1 MCFAFGAKWGAGP
14 LTGCEFLFGGFA
26 ERIRLPRVVTEDW
39 CFGLGVVMEQT
50 AKDPAVRYQRAER
63 RQIEWRPLSLDQLLP
78 EDHTARLIWAYVE
91 ALDLKELYKKIQ
103 AHEHGPGRNPIDPK
117 ILLALWLLAT
127 IDGFSSARRLD
138 KLCKE
143 HLGYLWLC
151 GGVTV
156 NYHTLA
162 DFRVEHVEVL
172 DGLLT
177 QSVATLLHQGLVELT
192 RVAQDGMRV
201 RASAGSA
208 SFRRHATLQECLK
221 EAQEHLEELQREAES
236 GSEDRRVRAA
246 RERAARDRKERIEAA
261 LAERESL
268 VPKMERRKKGSGENA
283 RASMTDAQARKMK
296 MGDGGFRPAYNV
308 QFATATDSLVIVGV
322 DVVNAG
328 TDGGQMKPMADQ
340 IQKRYGKRP
349 DEYLADGGFVNLE
362 DITVLERA
370 GMTTYLPIME
380 QEQKRA
386 KGIDPFAPIKG
397 DSEEVKNWRSRMG
410 TEVAQTIYKQR
421 TATAEFPNAG
431 CRNRGLNQFRVRGL
445 FKAKAVSLL
454 HALAHNFQ
462 RMLALSSPA

>member
-1 MCFAFGAKWGAGP
+1 M
-14 LTGCEFLFGGFA
+14 
-26 ERIRLPRVVTEDW
+26 
-39 CFGLGVVMEQT
+39 
-50 AKDPAVRYQRAER
+50 
-63 RQIEWRPLSLDQLLP
+63 
-78 EDHTARLIWAYVE
+78 
-91 ALDLKELYKKIQ
+91 
-103 AHEHGPGRNPIDPK
+103 
-117 ILLALWLLAT
+117 
-127 IDGFSSARRLD
+127 
-138 KLCKE
+138 
-143 HLGYLWLC
+143 
-151 GGVTV
+151 
-156 NYHTLA
+156 
-162 DFRVEHVEVL
+162 
-172 DGLLT
+172 
-177 QSVATLLHQGLVELT
+177 ATLLHQGLVELT

-328 TDGGQMKPMADQ
+328 TDSGQMKPMADQ

-445 FKAKAVSLL
+445 LKAKAVSLL